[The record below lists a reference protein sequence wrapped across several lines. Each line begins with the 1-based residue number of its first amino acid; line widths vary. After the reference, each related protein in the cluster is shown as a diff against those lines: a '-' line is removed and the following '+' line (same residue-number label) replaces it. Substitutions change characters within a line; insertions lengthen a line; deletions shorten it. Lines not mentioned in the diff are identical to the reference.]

1 MDTNNNGHVTVDEFK
16 AYFEGQPKFKLDPN
30 NLNELFK
37 ALDTQ
42 KKGSIDLQ
50 QLMTGF
56 RDAIDIAILK
66 LFKEA
71 SRNTDSV
78 DIQTLFHLVKA
89 LRSVK
94 LIDFE
99 KTVMDK
105 YHAPSH
111 VDLQQFTSII
121 QTEISTK
128 ESTMMSEFTK
138 AAKETEGRLTL
149 AEFKIA
155 LKRAGLQDVEIQAVA
170 ASAEATHNMKK
181 AGSVSIA
188 DLVGGRMVAR
198 IAMTKMETVALPA
211 AALTVAK
218 KGGAGKQ
225 QAAQPKPQVKI
236 EDDEDDDWDAKPAAA
251 GGKPAAA
258 GAAGG
263 LEDKK
268 KEAQQPK
275 AGDSKAKPEAAV
287 EDEWD
292 AKPTEVKPAA
302 TTEEKKAATEAPAE
316 PKKVPSTQP
325 TEQKQP
331 DPTAERGKE
340 KEKEKVQD
348 KEKEKDKKVEPVA
361 QPKPAVEK
369 VTDAAAKPV
378 ADPARAAKVEEKPVA
393 AKDEK
398 DKAAAAAP
406 ASPPVDK

>member
-16 AYFEGQPKFKLDPN
+16 AYFEGQAKFKLDPN

-121 QTEISTK
+121 QTEISTT
-128 ESTMMSEFTK
+128 ESNMTSEFTK

-155 LKRAGLQDVEIQAVA
+155 LKRAGL
-170 ASAEATHNMKK
+170 
-181 AGSVSIA
+181 
-188 DLVGGRMVAR
+188 
-198 IAMTKMETVALPA
+198 
-211 AALTVAK
+211 
-218 KGGAGKQ
+218 
-225 QAAQPKPQVKI
+225 
-236 EDDEDDDWDAKPAAA
+236 
-251 GGKPAAA
+251 
-258 GAAGG
+258 
-263 LEDKK
+263 
-268 KEAQQPK
+268 
-275 AGDSKAKPEAAV
+275 
-287 EDEWD
+287 
-292 AKPTEVKPAA
+292 
-302 TTEEKKAATEAPAE
+302 EEF
-316 PKKVPSTQP
+316 
-325 TEQKQP
+325 
-331 DPTAERGKE
+331 
-340 KEKEKVQD
+340 
-348 KEKEKDKKVEPVA
+348 
-361 QPKPAVEK
+361 
-369 VTDAAAKPV
+369 
-378 ADPARAAKVEEKPVA
+378 
-393 AKDEK
+393 
-398 DKAAAAAP
+398 
-406 ASPPVDK
+406 